1 MKKYFLV
8 VAVLTLVYV
17 AICASQA
24 RDARLRT
31 KGYVNPQEIVSL
43 DSTMRFD
50 QALRV
55 LNELSKQY
63 AGKIIIDMEK
73 HTNPIGVYVVN
84 QHWRDA
90 LDMICSR
97 NGLTSVEEQDY
108 IRIMPISAAAQVAAG
123 KGPQAPTEPPPTLDS
138 RDIKISAVFFNTSL
152 NKLQDYGISWNF
164 FRAKNKE
171 PNMNFYNSANIGRGD
186 TTSPVP
192 PISNGQSGTTGGP
205 SLDKAIGVLKSPPEF
220 TFANIDALIKF
231 FGSNNLGEVITSPE
245 VTVRDG
251 KSGKIVVGQDF
262 FITERDIAGN
272 TVNQRIET
280 GTIID
285 VKPTIYTQNDT
296 DFIYLNLNIEQSN
309 VQAGPIVNR
318 TTVTTHALLYDGE
331 ETAIGGLYSTTDQH
345 NREGIPVLKDLPWW
359 FFGLRYVFGSDQTI
373 KDRQELI
380 VLLKAEL
387 IQPIRSRIVHKNS
400 QPNIL
405 EEKRK
410 EHKKEFDNN

>member
-1 MKKYFLV
+1 MKKHFVSV
-8 VAVLTLVYV
+8 VVLILLSVV
-17 AICASQA
+17 LCAAQS
-24 RDARLRT
+24 RDVRLRT

-90 LDMICSR
+90 LDLICSR

-108 IRIMPISAAAQVAAG
+108 IRIMQVGAASAAAAQ
-123 KGPQAPTEPPPTLDS
+123 GPLAPSEPPPTLDS
-138 RDIKISAVFFNTSL
+138 RDIKISAVFFNTNL

-164 FRAKNKE
+164 FRKKNKE
-171 PNMNFYNSANIGRGD
+171 PEMTFYNSANIGRGD

-192 PISNGQSGTTGGP
+192 PVVSTVGGTTGGP
-205 SLDKAIGVLKSPPEF
+205 SLDKAIAVLQSPPEF
-220 TFANIDALIKF
+220 TFANLDALIKF

-245 VTVRDG
+245 ITVRDG
-251 KSGKIVVGQDF
+251 KSGKIIVGRDF

-296 DFIYLNLNIEQSN
+296 DFVYLNLNVEQSD
-309 VQAGPIVNR
+309 VEAGPTVNR
-318 TTVTTHALLYDGE
+318 TSVTTHALLYDGE
-331 ETAIGGLYSTTDQH
+331 ETVIGGLYSTTDQH

-359 FFGLRYVFGSDQTI
+359 FFGLRYVFGSDQTL
-373 KDRQELI
+373 KARQELI
-380 VLLKAEL
+380 ILLKAEL
-387 IQPIRSRIVHKNS
+387 IQPIRTRLVHKNS
-400 QPNIL
+400 QPNLI
-405 EEKRK
+405 EEKKK
-410 EHKKEFDNN
+410 EHKKQFENN